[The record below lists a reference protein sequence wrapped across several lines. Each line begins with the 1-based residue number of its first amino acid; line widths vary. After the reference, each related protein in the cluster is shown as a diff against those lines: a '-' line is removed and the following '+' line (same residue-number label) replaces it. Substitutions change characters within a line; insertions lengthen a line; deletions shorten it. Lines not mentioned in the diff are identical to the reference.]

1 MRHSPLAFFL
11 RAVPLLALAFL
22 PLPLAAQGDTDISGD
37 ITGTSFTRI
46 KIAVPAPAT
55 DASGAG
61 TAAEIVQVLR
71 DDLEYSGFFDVVDPA
86 LYNLVPPSTP
96 EKPHHEDWISIG
108 ADSLVQ
114 THVRLADDRVDVE
127 ARLYDNAS
135 GTVLFARRYGGR
147 ASLLRRVAHQVS
159 DDLVLHY
166 TGRIGV
172 ALTRIAFVS
181 KHGDGKEIYLTDYD
195 GKRVRRLTTTQTINL
210 SPVWSPDGEE
220 LAFVSWRGRQ
230 PGVYLMSSEGELR
243 ELKTVGGELSAA
255 PDWSPDGTRLAY
267 SSDVDGNTEIYILD
281 RERGQNRRLT
291 YNAAIDTAPAFSPN
305 GREIAFTSDRTGA
318 PQIYIVDADGLN
330 TRRISWGGSYNDSA
344 AWSPRGDRMAHVSR
358 IEGKFHVVM
367 MDLATERVVRLTSGH
382 HNNENPRWSPD
393 GRHLVF
399 SSDRAGSYDIYT
411 MRSDGSDIR
420 RLTRG
425 GEAYT
430 PDWSR

>member
-1 MRHSPLAFFL
+1 MRHSFVRTRFHAAQLL
-11 RAVPLLALAFL
+11 VLALL
-22 PLPLAAQGDTDISGD
+22 PVPIAAQTDTDISGD

-46 KIAVPAPAT
+46 KIAAPAPGAEPT
-55 DASGAG
+55 DAG
-61 TAAEIVQVLR
+61 TAAELVQVLR
-71 DDLEYSGFFDVVDPA
+71 DDLEFSGFFDVVDPT
-86 LYNLVPPSTP
+86 LYRLVPPSTP
-96 EKPHHEDWISIG
+96 EEPHHEDWISIG

-114 THVRLADDRVDVE
+114 THVRRTDDRVDVE

-166 TGRIGV
+166 TGRPGV

-181 KHGDGKEIYLTDYD
+181 NHGEGKEIYLADYD
-195 GKRVRRLTTTQTINL
+195 GKRVRRLTTTNTINL
-210 SPVWSPDGEE
+210 SPVWSADGEE

-230 PGVYLMSSEGELR
+230 PGVYLMSSEGKLR

-255 PDWSPDGTRLAY
+255 PDWSPDGTRLVY
-267 SSDVDGNTEIYILD
+267 SSDVDGNTELYVLD
-281 RERGQNRRLT
+281 RARGRNRRLT

-305 GREIAFTSDRTGA
+305 GREIAFTSDRTGV
-318 PQIYIVDADGLN
+318 PQIYIMDADGLN
-330 TRRISWGGSYNDSA
+330 TRRISWGGNYNDSA
-344 AWSPRGDRMAHVSR
+344 AWSPRGDRMAYVSR
-358 IEGKFHVVM
+358 IERNFHIVV
-367 MDLATERVVRLTSGH
+367 MDLATERVVRLTSGPT
-382 HNNENPRWSPD
+382 NNENPSWSPD

-425 GEAYT
+425 AEAFT